1 MRLLVVA
8 ALILSSTSA
17 FAVDCAHHADRS
29 FHVERADIKTLA
41 VKLGSTDM
49 KVRGVDGLA
58 RIEVQARACASNAG
72 DLERLTVEQRRDGDR
87 LVIETERNNDS
98 WSLSLFGSSYA
109 YLELEIRVPRDLPL
123 EVNSGS
129 GDVDARELASLD
141 YTAGSGDLDVTDI
154 AGELT
159 VETGSGD
166 VEGSGLGRLHLR
178 STGSG
183 DFNLRDIRG
192 DVEVGDVGSGD
203 LDLRKVAGSIQVDQV
218 GSGDLDFS
226 EVGGDVGID
235 SIGSGDVSV
244 EDVRGNLTVKSA
256 GSSDINHRNVG
267 GKVGYAVATN
277 VLNVGGKVDVPESD

>member
-8 ALILSSTSA
+8 ALILSSTAA

-29 FHVERADIKTLA
+29 FNVERADIKTLA

-192 DVEVGDVGSGD
+192 DVGSGD
-203 LDLRKVAGSIQVDQV
+203 LDLRKVAGSIQVDQL

-267 GKVGYAVATN
+267 GKV
-277 VLNVGGKVDVPESD
+277 DVPESD